1 MNRLKSVSCF
11 IALFG
16 IVGSALA
23 ADPMPTQTGPMLDKP
38 FDPKAVQPK
47 DVKPQMT
54 NCYTNQA
61 GCDGVAYFD
70 NNGGA
75 QNKACSVY
83 FGNGAQGQS
92 NFVMPPNQ
100 WHGIHVRTGD
110 TYACVWGNNQP
121 PNNAQRSWIFVR

>member
-1 MNRLKSVSCF
+1 MDRSKAVFCILLLSLF
-11 IALFG
+11 I
-16 IVGSALA
+16 GSASA
-23 ADPMPTQTGPMLDKP
+23 ADTAPTQTGAIQEKL
-38 FDPKAVQPK
+38 FDPKAVPPK

-70 NNGGA
+70 NNGGS

-121 PNNAQRSWIFVR
+121 PNNAQRSYIFVR